1 MYAVVELKW
10 HQYIV
15 KEGDTIVVD
24 NMNMEPGA
32 SVDAKVLLTFDEN
45 GESVVVWK
53 PYVESAT
60 VTCSIVDNHKGKK
73 LRVLKFKRK
82 NRYQRVI
89 GFRAHQT
96 TLHIDKVSS

>member
-15 KEGDTIVVD
+15 KEWDTIVVD
-24 NMNMEPGA
+24 NMKMEEWA
-32 SVDAKVLLTFDEN
+32 STDANVLLLFDEA
-45 GESVVVWK
+45 GENVVVWK
-53 PYVESAT
+53 PYIDWAK

-82 NRYQRVI
+82 NRYQRI
-89 GFRAHQT
+89 IWFRPHQT